1 MKTMEDI
8 AAKAATKTTQVMK
21 RKEVE
26 GELNFVTDLKS
37 LNKKLQK
44 DNIIARFPDP
54 EGGDSIDFEMM
65 PMTPGQTAVYYN
77 TLLGHTFWEA
87 SAGEGS
93 LNPELDTEQR
103 QKLEDELAVRKYDE
117 KLLNILESCIISH
130 PGLTAE
136 QMREWEPFYVI
147 SLHNALIEG
156 SRPSK
161 DVARFSDVDA
171 GSGE

>member
-1 MKTMEDI
+1 
-8 AAKAATKTTQVMK
+8 
-21 RKEVE
+21 
-26 GELNFVTDLKS
+26 
-37 LNKKLQK
+37 
-44 DNIIARFPDP
+44 
-54 EGGDSIDFEMM
+54 MM

-77 TLLGHTFWEA
+77 TLLGHTFFWEA